1 MKRAV
6 PLEDFFCS
14 LMSFLGTARFIYQRD
29 GEGCEHR
36 RLIDVQKRDEWCE
49 RAAMRGGPAVAST
62 LRGGQGPDVGVG
74 CFFGGQ

>member
-1 MKRAV
+1 MKRAF

-14 LMSFLGTARFIYQRD
+14 SASFLGTARFIYQGD

-36 RLIDVQKRDEWCE
+36 RLIDEKRDEWCE

-62 LRGGQGPDVGVG
+62 LRGGQQGRDVGAER
-74 CFFGGQ
+74 FFGGQ